1 MNKPSVNIIRNPKSP
16 RKEADRYPDRRNLV
30 LRVTY
35 DRDTRYYTAGSKTK
49 LTEQEFNNKNL
60 KKYKIAYEEILPA
73 YNTALEIIRKLGEN
87 FNFSSFTQDYKRIV
101 HKKASSVYD
110 VRSIF
115 AEYLS
120 DTSSSLPQ
128 KEKTKV
134 TYNTS
139 LNWLLKFKNNLTIG
153 EITAGT
159 IAKLDAFMHKQR
171 PEISLNTISIYFRC
185 IRAVYNYAVDK
196 CYIEDK
202 RPFKNYPLT
211 STRRVNFGLSYES
224 MKQILAYNSPDPK
237 AQFGRDMFVL
247 SFLLNGHYMSDILRL
262 KNKNISKIEEGWM
275 LQFIRHKTERR
286 SITVSLFFTDMAL
299 EIMNK
304 YGCVNLSRPNDYV
317 FPYLSNAKT
326 ERQIND
332 RVHTIN
338 DRANNGLHIVT
349 EELGLPYTT
358 MAQARHTYATL
369 SCESGRSL
377 ADIQMDLG
385 HANSTTTLGYINSL
399 RKTSMIQSREFKERL
414 LKEVI

>member
-1 MNKPSVNIIRNPKSP
+1 MKKPSVNIIRNPKSP
-16 RKEADRYPDRRNLV
+16 QKESDRYPDRRNLV

-35 DRDTRYYTAGSKTK
+35 DRDTRYYTAGTETK
-49 LTEQEFNNKNL
+49 LTESEFNNKNL
-60 KKYKIAYEEILPA
+60 KKYKTAHEEILPA
-73 YNTALEIIRKLGEN
+73 YNAAIDIIKKLGED
-87 FNFSSFTQDYKRIV
+87 FNFPSFTQDYKRII
-101 HKKASSVYD
+101 HKKFSGVYD

-120 DTSSSLPQ
+120 DTSSSLP
-128 KEKTKV
+128 KKDKTRT
-134 TYNTS
+134 TYNTT
-139 LNWLLKFKNNLTIG
+139 LNWLLKFKKNMTIG

-171 PEISLNTISIYFRC
+171 PDISLNTISIYFRC

-196 CYIEDK
+196 NYIEDK

-211 STRRVNFGLSYES
+211 STRRINFGLSCES
-224 MKQILAYNSPDPK
+224 MKQILAYNSHDPK

-262 KNKNISKIEEGWM
+262 KNKNISKREDGWM

-299 EIMNK
+299 AIMKK

-332 RVHTIN
+332 RVHDIN
-338 DRANNGLHIVT
+338 DRANMGLRIVT
-349 EELGLPYTT
+349 EELGLPDTT

-385 HANSTTTLGYINSL
+385 HTNSTTTQGYINSL
-399 RKTSMIQSREFKERL
+399 RKTSMMQSKAIKEQL
-414 LKEVI
+414 YKEVM